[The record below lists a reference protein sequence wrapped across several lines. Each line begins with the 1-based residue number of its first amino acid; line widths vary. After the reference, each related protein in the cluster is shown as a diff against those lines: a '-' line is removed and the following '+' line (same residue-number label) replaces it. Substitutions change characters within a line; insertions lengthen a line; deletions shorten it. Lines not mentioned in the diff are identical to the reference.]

1 MLSLLLLSLRSLLV
15 SASQEVDDDGVGI
28 EDEVPKG
35 GMPFPGGKMPSPDEL
50 LKMLDSM
57 SGLSDEDKAALRA
70 DLLKQAQ
77 GGAGAAFEEEVSQ
90 HLATSFFTSQLFILL
105 AMLTIISLI
114 FGNLNGF
121 GGRGRSVAY
130 HSCNCFTDAVHSTFT
145 FISIG

>member
-15 SASQEVDDDGVGI
+15 SASPDVDDDGVGI

-35 GMPFPGGKMPSPDEL
+35 GIPFPGGKMPSPDEL

-77 GGAGAAFEEEVSQ
+77 GGAGAFEEEASQ

-114 FGNLNGF
+114 FGNFNGS
-121 GGRGRSVAY
+121 GGIKG
-130 HSCNCFTDAVHSTFT
+130 N
-145 FISIG
+145 